1 MKRVWYLILLLLMQ
15 APVVG
20 LAQQQKSA
28 EVLRLEARR
37 KNLQEDIARINSLLS
52 QAGTTVK
59 QQLQQLTL
67 IQNQVRKRQEMV
79 RALNDEIKATDRQ
92 IEEME
97 AEIDRLQ
104 KKFEKRQ
111 ESYVKSIRALQR
123 GAKAEDQI
131 LFILSARDFAEG
143 LRRARY
149 LQEYAQWQK
158 QEASKL
164 RALREEIEVQKATLQ
179 ATRDE
184 KSQLLALRITETEQI
199 KADQAKA
206 EEHLKKLRGKESELK
221 KELDRQ
227 KRQARELN
235 RQIEAQI
242 RKEIEEARRAALA
255 AQKSQKKGEKATER
269 KSVTSG
275 GYAMTQEE
283 LKLSGNFENNKG
295 RLPAPITGSYRV
307 VSEFGEQQHEALR
320 YVRVN
325 NSGVDLQGDAG
336 AQAKSVFDG
345 VVTRVFTLEGFNNSV
360 IVRHGNYLTVYSN
373 LTDVYVTTGTKV
385 STGQAIGK
393 IFSDPELGGATQ
405 LHFQVW
411 RETTKLNPLSWIR
424 R

>member
-1 MKRVWYLILLLLMQ
+1 MKRFCYLMILLLLQ
-15 APVVG
+15 APILG
-20 LAQQQKSA
+20 LAQQRKSA
-28 EVLRLEARR
+28 EVQRLESRR
-37 KNLQEDIARINSLLS
+37 KSLQEDIARINGLLS
-52 QAGTTVK
+52 KAATTVK
-59 QQLQQLTL
+59 QQLLQLTL
-67 IQNQVRKRQEMV
+67 IQDQVRKRQEMV
-79 RALNDEIKATDRQ
+79 SALNAEIKATDLQ

-97 AEIDRLQ
+97 AEVDRLQ
-104 KKFEKRQ
+104 QKFEKRQ

-131 LFILSARDFAEG
+131 LFILSAKDFAEG

-164 RALREEIEVQKATLQ
+164 RALREEIEKQKAVLE
-179 ATRDE
+179 AAREE
-184 KSQLLALRITETEQI
+184 KNKLLALRMQEAEQI
-199 KADQAKA
+199 KADEAKA
-206 EEHLKKLRGKESELK
+206 QEHLKQLRGQEAQLK
-221 KELDRQ
+221 QELDKQ

-255 AQKSQKKGEKATER
+255 AERAKKKGEQATSR
-269 KSVTSG
+269 KSATSG
-275 GYAMTQEE
+275 GYAMTQDEQ
-283 LKLSGNFENNKG
+283 KLSGNFENNKG
-295 RLPAPITGSYRV
+295 RLPAPITGSFSI

-325 NSGVDLQGDAG
+325 NSGIDLQGSPN
-336 AQAKSVFDG
+336 AQAKAVFDG

-373 LTDVYVTTGTKV
+373 LTEVFVTSGAKV

-393 IFSDPELGGATQ
+393 IYSDPDLGGATQ

-411 RETTKLNPLSWIR
+411 RETTKLNPLHWIR